1 MKEETFLFLL
11 RIFRS
16 EERAQGDRRRAG
28 DGWKKKLPFKKIAL
42 VVIERR

>member
-16 EERAQGDRRRAG
+16 EEGHFRRQEEG
-28 DGWKKKLPFKKIAL
+28 SLKKIAL

>member
-1 MKEETFLFLL
+1 MKEETFLL

-16 EERAQGDRRRAG
+16 EEVTGDRRRAG

>member
-16 EERAQGDRRRAG
+16 EERSQGDRRRAG
-28 DGWKKKLPFKKIAL
+28 DGWKKNCLKKIAL